1 MGLLGN
7 LQLTNV
13 PIYFSIYNTRI
24 QLSPLLLN
32 YKKIQQKFDLTDF
45 RWINASV
52 KIRFTRITDRKP
64 ISPNSLFIAV
74 GKAVVRLGE
83 RIATIALNETTNF
96 CHPLTI
102 LFPSGGSLNI
112 HSTNDI
118 HVEKNKLDKF
128 HDGEKRER
136 ASLPP
141 SLSLSLSIFPQRQR
155 NGSTMPRAS
164 DYTGMENGSRSWSR
178 YQHDL
183 FRGK

>member
-1 MGLLGN
+1 MFPYIFRY
-7 LQLTNV
+7 V
-13 PIYFSIYNTRI
+13 YTRI

-136 ASLPP
+136 ASLP
-141 SLSLSLSIFPQRQR
+141 LSLSLAFYFPAT
-155 NGSTMPRAS
+155 SA
-164 DYTGMENGSRSWSR
+164 
-178 YQHDL
+178 
-183 FRGK
+183 